1 MKTLVA
7 ITAAIAMMLVVRSS
21 TAGENASSS
30 RAALLRQQAEVT
42 PQTTSYVQAAMPVM
56 ACATCKNVSTVINR
70 PVGTKPG
77 FRTEE
82 VRVSVHQCASC
93 SDKMMTQL
101 KQTKLVHTCAA
112 GSEAPPD
119 TCAPVPVQR
128 APGV

>member
-30 RAALLRQQAEVT
+30 RAALLGKQAASAR
-42 PQTTSYVQAAMPVM
+42 QTTSYVRATTPVM

-93 SDKMMTQL
+93 SDKMVTQL

-112 GSEAPPD
+112 DGEAQLGS
-119 TCAPVPVQR
+119 CAPVSAQR
-128 APGV
+128 EPGA